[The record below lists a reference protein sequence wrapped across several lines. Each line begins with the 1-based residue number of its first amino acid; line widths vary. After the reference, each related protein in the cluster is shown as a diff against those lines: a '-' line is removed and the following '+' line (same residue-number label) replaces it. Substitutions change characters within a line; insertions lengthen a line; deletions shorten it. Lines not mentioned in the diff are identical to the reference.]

1 MTQVAMDAGLMGET
15 LLKALRT
22 VAHLRFDII

>member
-1 MTQVAMDAGLMGET
+1 MKHFLTKPYTAET

-22 VAHLRFDII
+22 ILDEA